1 MCDVGLPIVLEVQS
15 ATLKDKVTK
24 AGVTAAAGT
33 DARLVLCRLAL
44 TVWAMVQSAI
54 LNGK

>member
-1 MCDVGLPIVLEVQS
+1 MCNVGLPIVLEVQS

-54 LNGK
+54 LNGR